1 LVFKLILVKT
11 LIKKTF
17 IKFRRLYNMSEIID
31 EILSHLSKDKV
42 SDAVFEGA
50 NIVLYTKNKDFFLD
64 DGGSVKEIV
73 NMIKKRIE
81 LRPDRDMC
89 MEQEKAEKLIK
100 KIITEEAGI
109 DQVLFDPQRS
119 IVVIEVQK
127 PGVAIGKQ
135 GENLQEIKKQ
145 TLWVPQIR
153 RTPAIRSQ
161 LIESIRAVLFQNND
175 YRRKFLH
182 RTGQRIYNGWLRRAK
197 KEEWIRISFLGGAR
211 QVGRSCFL
219 LQTPESRVLLDCGMD
234 VANEDDAYPYLDAPE
249 LKIDEL
255 DAVIVSHSHL
265 DHSGLV
271 PYLFKMGYRG
281 PVYCTAPTRD
291 VMSLLQ
297 LDLIKIQRNEA
308 REPLYST
315 DDIKEMVKQTI
326 TLEYEEVT
334 DITPDIR
341 ITLYNA
347 GHILGSA
354 LVHIHIGNGLHNM
367 VYTGDLKYGKTN
379 MLSLAS
385 TNFPRLETLIIEATY
400 GGKDN
405 IMPPSKDADDQL
417 SEHIIETIKRGGK
430 VLMPVLGSGRAQEVI
445 VLLDKLMREGKLDNN
460 MPVYIDGMVWDIT
473 AIHTAYPEFLNST
486 LRQQIFHKDNN
497 PFLRENIK
505 RIGSPKERQAL
516 IEDMGPCVIL
526 ATSGM
531 LVGGPSVE
539 YLKQLAEN
547 PKNLLI
553 FTCYQGE
560 GSLGRRI
567 QRGEKEINFQK
578 GNKFETIK
586 INMDVEKLEITG
598 HSDRRELMAFVN
610 HCNPKPKKILVVHG
624 ESSKCLDLAKSLHML
639 TKVETVAPRNLDAL
653 RLK

>member
-1 LVFKLILVKT
+1 
-11 LIKKTF
+11 
-17 IKFRRLYNMSEIID
+17 MSEIID
-31 EILSHLSKDKV
+31 EILNNLPKDKI

-64 DGGSVKEIV
+64 DGGRVKEVV

-81 LRPDRDMC
+81 LRPDTSIC
-89 MEQEKAEKLIK
+89 LKQEDAEVIIK
-100 KIITEEAGI
+100 KIITDEAGI
-109 DQVLFDPQRS
+109 DQILFDPQRS
-119 IVVIEVQK
+119 IVNIEVQK
-127 PGVAIGKQ
+127 PGLAIGKQ
-135 GENLQEIKKQ
+135 GENLHEIKKQ
-145 TLWVPQIR
+145 CLWVPQIR

-161 LIESIRAVLFQNND
+161 LIESIRMVLYQNND

-182 RTGQRIYNGWLRRAK
+182 KTGQRIYNGWLRRAK
-197 KEEWIRISFLGGAR
+197 KEEWIRLSFLGGAR

-219 LQTPESRVLLDCGMD
+219 LQTPESRILLDCGMD
-234 VANEDDAYPYLDAPE
+234 VAANDNETAYPYLDAPE
-249 LKIDEL
+249 LKIDDL

-265 DHSGLV
+265 DHSGLI
-271 PYLFKMGYRG
+271 PYLFKMGYRK

-297 LDLIKIQRNEA
+297 LDFIKIQRHEA
-308 REPLYST
+308 KEPLYTT

-326 TLEYEEVT
+326 CLEYEEVT
-334 DITPDIR
+334 DITPDVR

-347 GHILGSA
+347 GHILGSS
-354 LVHIHIGNGLHNM
+354 LVHIHIGNGLHNF

-379 MLSLAS
+379 MLSPAS
-385 TNFPRLETLIIEATY
+385 TNFPRLETLMIEATY

-405 IMPPSKDADDQL
+405 VMPPSKEADDQL
-417 SEHIIETIKRGGK
+417 SEHIIETIKRKGK

-445 VLLDKLMREGKLDNN
+445 VLLDKLIREGKLSDSL
-460 MPVYIDGMVWDIT
+460 PIYIDGMVWDIT
-473 AIHTAYPEFLNST
+473 AIHTAYPEYLNSN
-486 LRQQIFHKDNN
+486 LRQLIFHKDNN

-505 RIGSPKERQAL
+505 RIGSQKERQDL
-516 IEDMGPCVIL
+516 IEDKGPCVIL

-586 INMDVEKLEITG
+586 IEMEIEKLEITG

-610 HCNPKPKKILVVHG
+610 HCSPKPKKIIVVHG
-624 ESSKCLDLAKSLHML
+624 ESSKCLDLAKSLHQI
-639 TKVETVAPRNLDAL
+639 TRVETIAPRNLDAL